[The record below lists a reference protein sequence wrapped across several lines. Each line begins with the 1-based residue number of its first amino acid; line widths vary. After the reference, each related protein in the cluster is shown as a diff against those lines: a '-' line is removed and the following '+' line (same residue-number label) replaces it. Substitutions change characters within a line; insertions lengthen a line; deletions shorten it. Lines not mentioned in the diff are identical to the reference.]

1 MHRGFG
7 WFEGVWSMSNSIK
20 PTSDTK
26 ASVSIGSRS
35 DETRALADKIK
46 LAKKDAGL
54 MVENKSESHL
64 TGHARAV
71 RLGTEFIAAIL
82 VGFGIGYFADLI
94 FGTAPWLMLV
104 MVLVGFAA
112 GVLNVVRSASEMN
125 ASAIITPDMDL
136 GPEDDDVDP
145 VK

>member
-7 WFEGVWSMSNSIK
+7 WFKGGWSMSNSTK
-20 PTSDTK
+20 STSDKK
-26 ASVSIGSRS
+26 ASTSIGSRS
-35 DETRALADKIK
+35 EDTRALAEKIN
-46 LAKKDAGL
+46 LAKKDAGIGN
-54 MVENKSESHL
+54 EKKSESHL

-94 FGTAPWLMLV
+94 FGSSPWIMLV

-112 GVLNVVRSASEMN
+112 GVLNVVRSANEMN
-125 ASAIITPDMDL
+125 AAVVITPDMDL
-136 GPEDDDVDP
+136 GPEDDDVGNG
-145 VK
+145 

>member
-1 MHRGFG
+1 
-7 WFEGVWSMSNSIK
+7 MSNSTK
-20 PTSDTK
+20 QTSDK
-26 ASVSIGSRS
+26 GASVSIGSRS

-46 LAKKDAGL
+46 SAKKGAGITG
-54 MVENKSESHL
+54 EKKSESHL

-94 FGTAPWLMLV
+94 FGSSPWIMLV

-112 GVLNVVRSASEMN
+112 GVLNVVRSANEMN
-125 ASAIITPDMDL
+125 ALAVITPDMDL
-136 GPEDDDVDP
+136 GPEDEDVDP

>member
-1 MHRGFG
+1 
-7 WFEGVWSMSNSIK
+7 MSNSTK
-20 PTSDTK
+20 QTSDK
-26 ASVSIGSRS
+26 RASVSTGSRS

-46 LAKKDAGL
+46 SAKMGAGITD
-54 MVENKSESHL
+54 EKKSESHL

-94 FGTAPWLMLV
+94 FGSSPWIMLV

-112 GVLNVVRSASEMN
+112 GVLNVVRSANEMN
-125 ASAIITPDMDL
+125 ALAIITPDMDL
-136 GPEDDDVDP
+136 GPEDDEDVDP
-145 VK
+145 IN